1 MSKHAELI
9 GHMHRVQGAER
20 DMRELGLV
28 WQMIESAAA
37 ISCPE
42 EVAPILPTLSRT
54 RERFG
59 ELQDRLIDRLAA
71 ESRAELADE
80 LSAKARCA
88 IDILFRNLFER
99 TADVGFLATDDTVRE
114 FCLGDP
120 GTRQERRAAIE
131 ARLAAYQSKYTV
143 YDDIVL
149 LDREGTVLARLDA
162 RRPLAHSRDPIVAA
176 ALQARGYVEQFAV
189 SDLSASGEP
198 VLLYGHRIEA
208 APGHVAGVLVLRF
221 RFEDELQRVFAG
233 MADPRGQIALLLIDE
248 HQRVI
253 ATSDAGHVPVGS
265 RMPHIPAD
273 DVRLTTFGG
282 REYLAMVCEGR
293 PFQGYRGP
301 RWRAQAMVSLLTAF
315 RPTSGEPE
323 DLSIPLDNPELAQI
337 QGDADEINRDLRR
350 VVWNGELMAQTHP
363 GDRLRLKAVLGQV
376 NTAGLRT
383 RRRVAAAVFDLYRTS
398 LARMRHQSRELAR
411 LAADVMDR
419 SLYERANDC
428 RWWALSPA
436 IPTLIEDPDLERS
449 ARELNALLDRLN
461 NAYTVYSRIVVFD
474 ASGRVRG
481 VSKAESRSDLL
492 GGQVDGRWLESVRSL
507 AGEQQYAVSEFEAN
521 EFADIGPTYTFL
533 AAIRS
538 STPGGTGLAG
548 GIAVVFDAS
557 AQLSAMLQDIMGE
570 RPGFAAFVDASG
582 QVLASTDPALA
593 HGPAIGFTGDEALIE
608 HAGHYHACARV
619 HAGGY
624 REFKT
629 SDGYANGV
637 VAVVAMRLG
646 PTDRRRRSL
655 AEEALAQ
662 PVLGPRVPRCEYGV
676 FQVGAGRYALPVEA
690 LMQAIAVRGLV
701 RAPSALPH
709 AVGMLEVDGGSEPR
723 MVQVVCARSL
733 LGVSYPARAG
743 DGVVLVLRAAERPDM
758 PVIGLRVDDVL
769 SVVEVDARQVQ
780 PAPFARAS
788 IGHWISGIVDC
799 ALRDGRG
806 ERQDRALVQVV
817 DPVRLVGS
825 ALGRGEALAP
835 AASCPQAEPA

>member
-1 MSKHAELI
+1 MSSHAELI

-59 ELQDRLIDRLAA
+59 ELQGRLIDRLAA

-80 LSAKARCA
+80 LAAKARCA
-88 IDILFRNLFER
+88 IDILIRNLYER

-114 FCLGDP
+114 FCVADP
-120 GTRQERRAAIE
+120 ATRQAHRASVE
-131 ARLAAYQSKYTV
+131 ARLASYQSKYTV

-149 LDREGTVLARLDA
+149 LDPQGTVLARLDA
-162 RRPLAHSRDPIVAA
+162 HHPLERSHDPIVAA
-176 ALQARGYVEQFAV
+176 ALQAPGYVEQFAA
-189 SDLSASGEP
+189 SDLSAAGQP
-198 VLLYGHRIEA
+198 ALLYAHRIESP
-208 APGHVAGVLVLRF
+208 PGRVAGVLVLRF
-221 RFEDELQRVFAG
+221 RFEDELQRIFAG
-233 MADPRGQIALLLIDE
+233 MADPRGQIALLLVDE

-253 ATSDAGHVPVGS
+253 ATSDAGHVPLGS
-265 RMPHIPAD
+265 PMARIAGE
-273 DVRLTTFGG
+273 DVVLTTFGG
-282 REYLAMVCEGR
+282 REYLSVVCEGR
-293 PFQGYRGP
+293 SFQGYRGP

-315 RPTSGEPE
+315 RPAAGEPD
-323 DLSIPLDNPELAQI
+323 DLNIPLDNPELAQI

-376 NTAGLRT
+376 STAGLRT
-383 RRRVAAAVFDLYRTS
+383 RRRVAEAVFDLYRTS

-419 SLYERANDC
+419 SFYERANDC

-436 IPTLIEDPDLERS
+436 IPALIEAPDGERS
-449 ARELNALLDRLN
+449 TRDLNALLDRLN
-461 NAYTVYSRIVVFD
+461 DAYTVYSRIVVFD

-481 VSKAESRSDLL
+481 VSKGQSRPDLL
-492 GGQVDGRWLESVRSL
+492 GRQVDVRWLESVRSL
-507 AGEQQYAVSEFEAN
+507 ASEQQYAVSGFEAT
-521 EFADIGPTYTFL
+521 EFADTGPTYTFL

-538 STPGGTGLAG
+538 STSAGAGLAG
-548 GIAVVFDAS
+548 GIAVVFDANE
-557 AQLSAMLQDIMGE
+557 QLGAMLQDIMGE

-582 QVLASTDPALA
+582 QVLASTDPTLA
-593 HGPAIGFTGDEALIE
+593 RGPAIGFIGDEALIE
-608 HAGHYHACARV
+608 HAGHHYACARV

-662 PVLGPRVPRCEYGV
+662 PTLGPRVPRCEYGV
-676 FQVGAGRYALPVEA
+676 FQVGAGRYALPVGA
-690 LMQAIAVRGLV
+690 LMQAIAQRGLV

-709 AVGMLEVDGGSEPR
+709 AVGLLEVDGGSDPR

-733 LGVSYPARAG
+733 LGITYPARAG
-743 DGVVLVLRAAERPDM
+743 DGVVLVLRSADQPERPL
-758 PVIGLRVDDVL
+758 IGLRVDDVL

-780 PAPFARAS
+780 PAPFARTS
-788 IGHWISGIVDC
+788 VGHWISGIVDC
-799 ALRDGRG
+799 ALRDGHG
-806 ERQDRALVQVV
+806 ERQDRALLQVV
-817 DPVRLVGS
+817 DPEGLVSS
-825 ALGRGEALAP
+825 ALGREALVVP
-835 AASCPQAEPA
+835 ADSCAQPEPA